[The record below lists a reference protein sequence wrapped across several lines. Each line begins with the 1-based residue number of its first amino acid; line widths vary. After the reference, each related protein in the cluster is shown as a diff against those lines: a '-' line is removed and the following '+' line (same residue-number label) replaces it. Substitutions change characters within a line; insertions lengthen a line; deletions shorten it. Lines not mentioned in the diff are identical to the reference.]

1 MLRGN
6 KGLTI
11 ALCATLSLLALDASA
26 ARFYKSLDENGK
38 VIFSDRPP
46 SASAEQ
52 IDVKVFTPDVAA
64 PAVPGANKS
73 AEKTD
78 KSSDAKED
86 EKEDEKAAKADLKT
100 LQSKRDENCK
110 KAQDRLQKLQTVSRL
125 YSEDEKGNR
134 TYFSDEARLKQ
145 ITDTRAS
152 IKEWCK

>member
-1 MLRGN
+1 MLRGTR
-6 KGLTI
+6 GLAI
-11 ALCATLSLLALDASA
+11 ALCATLSLLALDATA

-52 IDVKVFTPDVAA
+52 IEVKVFTPDVAA
-64 PAVPGANKS
+64 PAVPS
-73 AEKTD
+73 AKKTGEQAAQ
-78 KSSDAKED
+78 SADAKED
-86 EKEDEKAAKADLKT
+86 EAAAQADLKT
-100 LQSKRDENCK
+100 LQSKREENCK
-110 KAQDRLQKLQTVSRL
+110 KAKDRLQKLQTVSRL

-145 ITDTRAS
+145 IADTRAS

>member
-11 ALCATLSLLALDASA
+11 ALCATMSLLALDATA

-46 SASAEQ
+46 SAAAEQ
-52 IDVKVFTPDVAA
+52 IDVKVFTPDVTA
-64 PAVPGANKS
+64 PAVPSAKKTGEQATKGA
-73 AEKTD
+73 
-78 KSSDAKED
+78 DAKED
-86 EKEDEKAAKADLKT
+86 EAAAQADLKA

-125 YSEDEKGNR
+125 YSEDDKGNR
-134 TYFSDEARLKQ
+134 TYVSDEARLKQ
-145 ITDTRAS
+145 ITAARAS
-152 IKEWCK
+152 AKEWCK

>member
-11 ALCATLSLLALDASA
+11 ALCATLSLLALDATA

-52 IDVKVFTPDVAA
+52 IEVKVFTPDVAA

-86 EKEDEKAAKADLKT
+86 EKAAKSDLKA